1 MTFLPK
7 QVRQVLSPKWI
18 LVGFLLLLFALG
30 ALPGY
35 LSGRWQ
41 WASPPSVQQ
50 LKQLKTLK
58 QKGLTLSGWQTVK
71 SNEIDIGGHKWR
83 LQEIEQTMSDRPST
97 STTNANTTTPTRALL
112 LLLPQTGKT
121 EQPQVEW
128 ADIDGRQRWTDD
140 LHQRLKFTVES
151 PVATQGQSAQ
161 ATTPTKPSTV
171 VNVEA
176 RFFRG
181 WNQQQTYAVVQ
192 WYATTQGGNATPSH
206 WFWVDRFAQWQGYR
220 VPWVAVSILIPL
232 DPLEEIDPIKP
243 LALTLAK
250 TVQSAL
256 LTSTFSVSSR

>member
-7 QVRQVLSPKWI
+7 QLRQVLSPKWI
-18 LVGFLLLLFALG
+18 LVSFLLLLFALG

-41 WASPPSVQQ
+41 WTSPPNVQQ
-50 LKQLKTLK
+50 LKQLKALK
-58 QKGLTLSGWQTVK
+58 QKGLTLSGWQTIK
-71 SNEIDIGGHKWR
+71 SDEIDIGGHKWR
-83 LQEIEQTMSDRPST
+83 LQEIEQTMSNRSFE
-97 STTNANTTTPTRALL
+97 NATATPPTRALL

-140 LHQRLKFTVES
+140 LHQRLEFTAELPS
-151 PVATQGQSAQ
+151 QGQSVQ
-161 ATTPTKPSTV
+161 AETSTKLSV
-171 VNVEA
+171 VNVET

-192 WYATTQGGNATPSH
+192 WYATTQGGNPTPSH
-206 WFWVDRFAQWQGYR
+206 WFWIDRFAQWQGYR

-232 DPLEEIDPIKP
+232 DPLGEIEPIKP
-243 LALTLAK
+243 LALALAK

-256 LTSTFSVSSR
+256 LTSTLNLASR